1 MLPQFVCIGAMK
13 AGTTSLYG
21 YLTEHPEIEMP
32 PVKELDY
39 FVEEKNWTRG
49 LHWYEEQFAGVSD
62 GRLTGDISP
71 NYSKYP
77 LFDGVPERIARVL
90 PDVRLIY
97 VMRDPIARMRSH
109 WVHAID
115 KGTESEPLGTT
126 LLGNPYFLECSSYGM
141 QLERYL
147 EHFPRGR
154 VLLLTAEELRADRHR
169 VLTQVFEFL
178 GVAADARVATEPREQ
193 HSSEDKRIPRRLRR
207 KRAQLSDAEEQ
218 KLRDLMRPDMERL
231 AQYMPGG
238 FDGWGIL
245 R

>member
-39 FVEEKNWTRG
+39 FVEEKNWPRG
-49 LHWYEEQFAGVSD
+49 RHWYEEQFANVSD
-62 GRLTGDISP
+62 GCLTGDVSP

-77 LFDGVPERIARVL
+77 LFDGVPERIAHVL
-90 PDVRLIY
+90 PDVKLIY
-97 VMRDPIARMRSH
+97 LMRDPLARMRSH

-115 KGTESEPLGTT
+115 KGTESGPLGET
-126 LLGNPYFLECSSYGM
+126 LLGNPYFRECSSYGM

-147 EHFPRGR
+147 EHFPRER
-154 VLLLTAEELRADRHR
+154 VLLLTAEDLRADRHR
-169 VLTQVFEFL
+169 VLKRVFGFL
-178 GVAADARVATEPREQ
+178 DVAEDAPVAAEPREQ

-207 KRAQLSDAEEQ
+207 KGAQLSDAEERE
-218 KLRDLMRPDMERL
+218 LRDLMRPDMERL
-231 AQYMPGG
+231 AAFMPAG